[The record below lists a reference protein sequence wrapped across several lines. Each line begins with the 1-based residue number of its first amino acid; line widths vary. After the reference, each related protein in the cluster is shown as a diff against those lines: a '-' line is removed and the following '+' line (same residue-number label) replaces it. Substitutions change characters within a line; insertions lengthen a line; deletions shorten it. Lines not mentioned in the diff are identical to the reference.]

1 MNSWTLPEA
10 EPFKLSLKMCK
21 AIYVTQKGGSS
32 YCHLLQ
38 NTLESQKEALPP
50 NTNSSNN

>member
-21 AIYVTQKGGSS
+21 AIYVTQKGGKFILSLAAELFGKPKGS
-32 YCHLLQ
+32 P
-38 NTLESQKEALPP
+38 TA
-50 NTNSSNN
+50 